1 MAGTRTEKLN
11 SEFQKSIYEILTK
24 KVKDVRLTEMFTILQ
39 VDTDKELQTAKVL
52 VSIFSTDKEK
62 ADLTFQAICDAS
74 GFIRQTLSK
83 TMHIRTVPKFEFV
96 LDTSMQ
102 YSQRI
107 NDILSEINKK

>member
-62 ADLTFQAICDAS
+62 SDLTFQAICDAS

-83 TMHIRTVPKFEFV
+83 TMHIRTVPKFEFI

>member
-24 KVKDVRLTEMFTILQ
+24 KVKDARLTEMFTILQ

-62 ADLTFQAICDAS
+62 ADLTYQAICDAS

-83 TMHIRTVPKFEFV
+83 TMHIRTVPKFEFI
-96 LDTSMQ
+96 LDGSMQ

-107 NDILSEINKK
+107 NDILNEINKK

>member
-107 NDILSEINKK
+107 NDILSEIDKK

>member
-83 TMHIRTVPKFEFV
+83 TMHIRTVPKFEFI

>member
-1 MAGTRTEKLN
+1 MGGTRTEKLN
-11 SEFQKSIYEILTK
+11 SEFQKSIYEILTR
-24 KVKDVRLTEMFTILQ
+24 KVKDERLTEMFSIVS
-39 VDTDKELQTAKVL
+39 VDTDKELQTAKVYI
-52 VSIFSTDKEK
+52 SIFSTDPKK
-62 ADLTFQAICDAS
+62 AEQTFNAICDAG

-83 TMHIRTVPKFEFV
+83 SMHIRTVPRFEFL

>member
-62 ADLTFQAICDAS
+62 SDLTFQAICDAS

-107 NDILSEINKK
+107 NDILSEIDKK

>member
-24 KVKDVRLTEMFTILQ
+24 KVKDVRLAEMFTILQ

-107 NDILSEINKK
+107 NDILSEIDKK

>member
-39 VDTDKELQTAKVL
+39 DESVKGVRTAKVL

-62 ADLTFQAICDAS
+62 SDLTFQAICDAS

-83 TMHIRTVPKFEFV
+83 TMHIRTVPKFEFI

>member
-1 MAGTRTEKLN
+1 MGGTRTEKLN

-24 KVKDVRLTEMFTILQ
+24 KVKECRITEMFSILS
-39 VDTDKELQTAKVL
+39 VETDKELQTARVYL
-52 VSIFSTDKEK
+52 SIFSTNPER
-62 ADLTFQAICDAS
+62 AERTFQGIQDSA

-96 LDTSMQ
+96 IDTSMQ

>member
-62 ADLTFQAICDAS
+62 SDLTFRAICDAS

-83 TMHIRTVPKFEFV
+83 TMHIRTVPKFEFI

>member
-39 VDTDKELQTAKVL
+39 VDTDKELHTAKVL

-74 GFIRQTLSK
+74 GFIRKTLSK
-83 TMHIRTVPKFEFV
+83 TMHIRTVPKFEFI